1 MKNLFILIVFLV
13 SISTNAQN
21 IRNFK
26 ASKLFF
32 VNNEF
37 GAVIVGDHSI
47 VITENGG
54 QEWEKINIATNE
66 KISKVLFTSTQNGW
80 LIADSTIFSSN
91 DGGHNWTANNT
102 FKVHK
107 QYALSFINSNIGFVG
122 GQKDEDTNF
131 GPIIYYTQNGGQN
144 WVSAKIDT
152 NTYSPILD
160 FSFVNDSVGIA
171 VASNAVFK
179 TTDSGLSWNE
189 LPINFYLGA
198 EMPNAG
204 TMLDDST
211 IILTVSFPNVVLEGS
226 LLSSFDGG
234 LTWKRFGNGQSFM
247 WGIRDAFILNQ
258 DSIWLTTGE
267 KTYFT
272 DNSGSTWDT
281 LEVKLEEFSFTSDKQ
296 AFGLFGKYI
305 YSTTDGWKTYSV
317 VDSTV
322 TNVETNESILSS
334 FKIYQNYPN
343 PFNSTTIIEYQL
355 SKPSYVELS
364 IYNVLGQKLKILV
377 SQKQSEGH
385 YSVAWNASE
394 FPSGVYYYRLNTD
407 RGFAQTKKMIVLK

>member
-1 MKNLFILIVFLV
+1 
-13 SISTNAQN
+13 
-21 IRNFK
+21 
-26 ASKLFF
+26 
-32 VNNEF
+32 
-37 GAVIVGDHSI
+37 
-47 VITENGG
+47 
-54 QEWEKINIATNE
+54 
-66 KISKVLFTSTQNGW
+66 
-80 LIADSTIFSSN
+80 
-91 DGGHNWTANNT
+91 
-102 FKVHK
+102 
-107 QYALSFINSNIGFVG
+107 
-122 GQKDEDTNF
+122 
-131 GPIIYYTQNGGQN
+131 
-144 WVSAKIDT
+144 
-152 NTYSPILD
+152 
-160 FSFVNDSVGIA
+160 
-171 VASNAVFK
+171 
-179 TTDSGLSWNE
+179 
-189 LPINFYLGA
+189 
-198 EMPNAG
+198 
-204 TMLDDST
+204 
-211 IILTVSFPNVVLEGS
+211 
-226 LLSSFDGG
+226 
-234 LTWKRFGNGQSFM
+234 M